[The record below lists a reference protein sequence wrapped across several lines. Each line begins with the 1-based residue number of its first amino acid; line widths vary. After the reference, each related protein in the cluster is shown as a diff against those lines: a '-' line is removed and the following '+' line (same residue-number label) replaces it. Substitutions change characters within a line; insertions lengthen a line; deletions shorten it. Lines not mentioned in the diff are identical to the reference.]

1 MAFFFIRSTTFFQ
14 SISTIMKRRI
24 TFRSLPLKLTVLF
37 LILIFSTSSCN
48 YGYKKA
54 DRHNLKV
61 YSKKFKI
68 PLKGKRILLY
78 GDSISSS
85 SYPWYKSTLEE
96 LTGAEVCAGGFPGYT
111 TSQLAKDAQLQLI
124 YDYKPD
130 IIICLVGG
138 NDAGVKG
145 EVGTFGATD
154 EILVEETDITH
165 DYSGYAFI
173 QAVSHIIRKINQ
185 HYDMDENTHSSSADS
200 ISPEKPF
207 IVFGTTLPQKRS
219 NRFNKFSQPDNW
231 LRKRD
236 AVVES
241 CEKYKVHCIDFYNLC
256 DWDFS
261 KEPYYTS
268 PTDIYTNKGI
278 YTMDGVHPN
287 QKGYEDIARI
297 VYEELAL

>member
-1 MAFFFIRSTTFFQ
+1 MLQ
-14 SISTIMKRRI
+14 LPI
-24 TFRSLPLKLTVLF
+24 TCRSLTLRLTL
-37 LILIFSTSSCN
+37 LILILLFSTSSCN
-48 YGYKKA
+48 QGHKVPDRYNLKAYKK
-54 DRHNLKV
+54 N
-61 YSKKFKI
+61 FKI
-68 PLKGKRILLY
+68 SLKGKKILLY

-96 LTGAEVCAGGFPGYT
+96 LTGAEVYAGGFPGYT
-111 TSQLAKDAQLQLI
+111 TSRLAKDAQLQLI

-130 IIICLVGG
+130 IILCLVGG

-154 EILVEETDITH
+154 EIPVNETDITQ

-185 HYDMDENTHSSSADS
+185 HYDMHENTHQLVADS

-207 IVFGTTLPQKRS
+207 LVFCTTLPQKRS

-236 AVVES
+236 AVVEC
-241 CEKYKVHCIDFYNLC
+241 CERYKVPCIDFYTLC
-256 DWDFS
+256 DGDFS
-261 KEPYYTS
+261 KEPYYTH
-268 PTDIYTNKGI
+268 PTDIHTNRGI
-278 YTMDGVHPN
+278 YTMDGLHPN
-287 QKGYEDIARI
+287 ERGYKDMARI
-297 VYEELAL
+297 VYEQLAL